1 MKIDIILEQIIKSI
15 NILTI
20 IIFIYTIW
28 IDWQK
33 KELEKKSFW
42 YRECIAKP
50 IMHYLEELENELE
63 NFLDNKKLTK
73 NMKIIKDKIYT
84 LRKKIKV
91 FYFFS
96 NEKEKIINRIEEHI
110 ENMENNIF
118 NITKKTSQS
127 EIAVFLNKIRRE
139 VYLYEKSGYKDKNK
153 N

>member
-1 MKIDIILEQIIKSI
+1 
-15 NILTI
+15 
-20 IIFIYTIW
+20 
-28 IDWQK
+28 
-33 KELEKKSFW
+33 
-42 YRECIAKP
+42 
-50 IMHYLEELENELE
+50 MHYLEELENELE
-63 NFLDNKKLTK
+63 NFLDNEKLTK

-118 NITKKTSQS
+118 NITKETSQS